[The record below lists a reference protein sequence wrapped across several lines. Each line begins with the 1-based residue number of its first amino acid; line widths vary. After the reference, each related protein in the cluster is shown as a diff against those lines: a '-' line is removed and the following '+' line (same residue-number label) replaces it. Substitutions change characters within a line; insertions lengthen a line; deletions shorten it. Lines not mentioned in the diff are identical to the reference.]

1 MKKKKSLLKITAVAL
16 AILCVLPLGACGDKN
31 GEPSDTSQ
39 LSSAPTQSNA
49 EENSTKETDTGADAN
64 TDKYDPAISL
74 SFIGQLN
81 DQFEKTTLVEGI
93 TLEDN
98 LWTDLYEERLG
109 IDITYDWIAKSP
121 DEYSQK
127 LNLSL
132 SSGNIPDIMKVDA
145 LQLQQCVKAGI
156 IQPLDGLL
164 EKYGSDRLKDM
175 FNTYDFDPFI
185 ATQYDGQTYALPYM
199 WAISDNPSSILWL
212 RADWMKNLN
221 IDPPQTIDD
230 LMEISR
236 RFTHEDPDGNGA
248 DDTYGFAL
256 NSGFFEAPGG
266 LEGIFEAYGLYPKTW
281 LEQNGELVY
290 GSIQP
295 GVKEVLGKIA
305 DLYADG
311 QLDPEFYVKTMDKVT
326 QDMAANKLG
335 IMYGQMWNAIWPL
348 TDSRVNDENV
358 DWAPYLLPGEDGPIK
373 KLKANSGIDGYYVVS
388 KDCENPEALIKMM
401 NLYMEMDAYPEEY
414 YNSPEGKE
422 LWKLSPISAP
432 ELEAI
437 CACTTMWWKPLRRT
451 LRRKTPSRCLH
462 TTTVKAGRKARIL
475 ECGDST
481 ACTAR
486 AASVKA
492 PRYVSN
498 TILIMTAGS
507 LTLTAEPPQRPK

>member
-1 MKKKKSLLKITAVAL
+1 MNKKKCYFRIAAVAM
-16 AILCVLPLGACGDKN
+16 AVLMLFSLVACGTSDD
-31 GEPSDTSQ
+31 PSGSPSPQGSDQPQSGSSQ
-39 LSSAPTQSNA
+39 SSG
-49 EENSTKETDTGADAN
+49 TDPGSADAG
-64 TDKYDPAISL
+64 TGKYDPPVSL

-81 DQFEKTTLVEGI
+81 DQFEKTTLVEGV

-109 IDITYDWIAKSP
+109 IDVSYKWIAKSP

-132 SSGNIPDIMKVDA
+132 SSGDIPDVMKVDA

-164 EKYGSDRLKDM
+164 EEYGSDRLKDM
-175 FNTYDFDPFI
+175 YETYDFDPFI
-185 ATQYDGQTYALPYM
+185 ATQYDGKTYALPYM

-212 RADWMKNLN
+212 RSDWMENLN
-221 IDPPQTIDD
+221 LEPPETIDD
-230 LMEISR
+230 LMEISK
-236 RFTHEDPDGNGA
+236 RFTHDDPDGNGEN
-248 DDTYGFAL
+248 DTYGFVL

-281 LEQNGELVY
+281 LEQDGKLVY

-295 GVKEVLGKIA
+295 GVKEVLGQIA
-305 DLYADG
+305 ALYEDG

-348 TDSRVNDENV
+348 TDSRVNDETV
-358 DWAPYLLPGEDGPIK
+358 DWAPYLLPGEDGPIQ

-388 KDCENPEALIKMM
+388 KDCENPEALIQMM

-432 ELEAI
+432 ELEANLRMYNDVVEAFETDTPPENAQSLLAYNNCKNWEESQDPGMWGFYRMYGPGGI
-437 CACTTMWWKPLRRT
+437 GESAQACIKYYFDNN
-451 LRRKTPSRCLH
+451 C
-462 TTTVKAGRKARIL
+462 
-475 ECGDST
+475 
-481 ACTAR
+481 
-486 AASVKA
+486 
-492 PRYVSN
+492 
-498 TILIMTAGS
+498 
-507 LTLTAEPPQRPK
+507 